1 MALIPCPGCQRH
13 VRAEEKVCPF
23 CEARISEAGGSTSAV
38 AGVAAAAVL
47 ALAGCGS
54 KAQTPAEP
62 PPSNVG
68 EASPDAGPGDVE
80 PTPPDPDPIDR
91 DGMVQPLYGV
101 DRE

>member
-1 MALIPCPGCQRH
+1 MALIPCPACQRH

-23 CEARISEAGGSTSAV
+23 CAARISESGASTSAV

-62 PPSNVG
+62 PSNVG
-68 EASPDAGPGDVE
+68 EASPDAGTAAVDE
-80 PTPPDPDPIDR
+80 PPPEPDPIDR
-91 DGMVQPLYGV
+91 GGTVQPLYGV